1 MITKQESSITEG
13 KNIAIIAY
21 ITIIG
26 LIIAFVMNNEKKNV
40 FASYHI
46 RKSLGLALTTLA
58 LSVIGIIP
66 IIGWLISFIGFFIIL
81 YLWISGILN
90 AINNKEKPIP
100 LLGEKYE
107 EWFKNIK

>member
-46 RKSLGLALTTLA
+46 RQSLGLALITLA